1 MSAFDVLIVGAGPAG
16 LATAIAAKKKG
27 FSAVLVERG
36 TVVNTILRFPVNMVF
51 FTTPELLEIGGLPFV
66 TPYDKPTRFEALRYY
81 RRVVDTYDLDIQ
93 MSEEVQ
99 SVTRTSADDTE
110 HFVVTSRT
118 KDGVLRERR
127 ARTVVLAT
135 GAFDLPNVIGV
146 PGEDLPHVSHYYDEA
161 HACYRKNVVIVG
173 AQNSA
178 ADTALDLYRSGA
190 KSVTIV
196 HRGTE
201 LGRGIKY
208 WVRPDIENRIKE
220 GSVKARFLSRVVRIT
235 PEFVTI
241 EPVGERAGDGAS
253 GRTEDLPADV
263 VFLLTGYHA
272 DVKLFR
278 ETGVQFDED
287 SYAPAH
293 DQTTFETNVPGM
305 YVVGNATTGN
315 QTGKIFIENGRFH
328 GTHVVEVIADR
339 LAARAERRAAH
350 ASELG

>member
-16 LATAIAAKKKG
+16 LATAIAARKKG
-27 FSAVLVERG
+27 FSAVVVERG

-99 SVTRTSADDTE
+99 SVTRTSADDTDL
-110 HFVVTSRT
+110 FVVTSRT
-118 KDGVLRERR
+118 KDGVERVRR

-161 HACYRKNVVIVG
+161 HACYRKHVVIVG

-196 HRGTE
+196 HRGAE

-220 GSVKARFLSRVVRIT
+220 GSVKARFHSRVVRIT
-235 PEFVTI
+235 PEAVTI
-241 EPVGERAGDGAS
+241 EPVDGAA
-253 GRTEDLPADV
+253 GGQTEDLPADV

-278 ETGVQFDED
+278 ATGVQFDAA
-287 SYAPAH
+287 SYAPAYNE
-293 DQTTFETNVPGM
+293 TTFETNVPGL